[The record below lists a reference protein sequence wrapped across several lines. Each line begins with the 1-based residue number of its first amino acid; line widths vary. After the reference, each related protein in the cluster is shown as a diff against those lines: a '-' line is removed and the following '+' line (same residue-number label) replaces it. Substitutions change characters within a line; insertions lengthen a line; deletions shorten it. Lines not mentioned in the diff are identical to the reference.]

1 MKNTKYEVPFSC
13 NALKYP
19 ASSNYFGSDVFLSTS
34 FSNNLSLFNPLQRQ
48 PKFHTIQNNGKIVV
62 FLEAAYAVIL
72 YLCISIQTY
81 LQCYRMEVKLDGKPK
96 PKVGWYKQ
104 GTEVVSSK
112 DFQIE
117 EYEDGIS
124 VLTIPE
130 VFPDDTGE
138 ITCVAENEFGVA
150 STSTELVVEGMLG
163 IYSHCPFL

>member
-1 MKNTKYEVPFSC
+1 M
-13 NALKYP
+13 
-19 ASSNYFGSDVFLSTS
+19 
-34 FSNNLSLFNPLQRQ
+34 
-48 PKFHTIQNNGKIVV
+48 
-62 FLEAAYAVIL
+62 
-72 YLCISIQTY
+72 
-81 LQCYRMEVKLDGKPK
+81 KLDGKPK

-104 GTEVVSSK
+104 GIEVVSSK

-150 STSTELVVEGMLG
+150 STSTELVVEGMFGNTFKLS
-163 IYSHCPFL
+163 ISVSSHLLFTEDNTVNCKVILMICWSSL

>member
-1 MKNTKYEVPFSC
+1 
-13 NALKYP
+13 
-19 ASSNYFGSDVFLSTS
+19 
-34 FSNNLSLFNPLQRQ
+34 
-48 PKFHTIQNNGKIVV
+48 
-62 FLEAAYAVIL
+62 
-72 YLCISIQTY
+72 
-81 LQCYRMEVKLDGKPK
+81 MEVKLDGKPK

-104 GTEVVSSK
+104 GTEIVSSK

-163 IYSHCPFL
+163 IHSNCPFL

>member
-1 MKNTKYEVPFSC
+1 
-13 NALKYP
+13 
-19 ASSNYFGSDVFLSTS
+19 
-34 FSNNLSLFNPLQRQ
+34 
-48 PKFHTIQNNGKIVV
+48 
-62 FLEAAYAVIL
+62 
-72 YLCISIQTY
+72 
-81 LQCYRMEVKLDGKPK
+81 MEVKVDGKPK

-138 ITCVAENEFGVA
+138 ITCMAENEFGVA
-150 STSTELVVEGMLG
+150 STSTELVVEGMLE
-163 IYSHCPFL
+163 IHLNCPALYIVILCVMKTML